1 MESSTRS
8 WLTILSAAVL
18 LVAISLRL
26 FQFQVGLQ
34 EESSPDVNDASSLDA
49 ILAGLLRLEIAAT
62 ERQLSSPQHP
72 ARVAVGFGACKD
84 VFASAL
90 PLFRRFGASPPAPG
104 IELDHHASIADK
116 KQLEEGVAY
125 FFRHGAA
132 AERYVSDKAMF
143 RRLVETADELPGVRH
158 VLGGNAP
165 VMANRIAKEGGVVLL
180 AARLS
185 NELRAGMHGG
195 VKTVVYGK
203 GEEEEGAEED
213 DIHLILEYAKDEAWE
228 HLVAPRANRYII
240 HSDADNPWITSL
252 EPLVKEMSNFD
263 PHLLVIGGLQMLDN
277 FPGFEEGERTSRLTK
292 LANFLA
298 HVPFTTLTHFE
309 MASFADESLLSDL
322 VETVLIYSDSLGM
335 NEQELPNLYS
345 ILHSGSLT
353 LISDPYPRVAGVLD
367 QMRAVF
373 NLLKTTPRE
382 DGKRPLTRLHV
393 HTLAYQAIMTL
404 KDSAWK
410 DSRGA
415 AAKASLTANRHICG
429 EAEIDVGKAKIL
441 MDDGFS
447 SSREAGSR
455 RIDFDPEHPVSCW
468 DEEDVEICVAPVL
481 VCLKVKQ
488 TAGGGD
494 NISSAGL
501 LYNI

>member
-1 MESSTRS
+1 
-8 WLTILSAAVL
+8 
-18 LVAISLRL
+18 
-26 FQFQVGLQ
+26 
-34 EESSPDVNDASSLDA
+34 
-49 ILAGLLRLEIAAT
+49 
-62 ERQLSSPQHP
+62 
-72 ARVAVGFGACKD
+72 
-84 VFASAL
+84 
-90 PLFRRFGASPPAPG
+90 
-104 IELDHHASIADK
+104 
-116 KQLEEGVAY
+116 
-125 FFRHGAA
+125 
-132 AERYVSDKAMF
+132 
-143 RRLVETADELPGVRH
+143 
-158 VLGGNAP
+158 
-165 VMANRIAKEGGVVLL
+165 
-180 AARLS
+180 
-185 NELRAGMHGG
+185 
-195 VKTVVYGK
+195 
-203 GEEEEGAEED
+203 
-213 DIHLILEYAKDEAWE
+213 
-228 HLVAPRANRYII
+228 
-240 HSDADNPWITSL
+240 
-252 EPLVKEMSNFD
+252 
-263 PHLLVIGGLQMLDN
+263 
-277 FPGFEEGERTSRLTK
+277 
-292 LANFLA
+292 
-298 HVPFTTLTHFE
+298 

-393 HTLAYQAIMTL
+393 HTLAYQVGSFQWEFSSLQEKYSKLSLFLKFDTKIRKFIHDYDRFQAIMTL